1 MLELEVLS
9 KLVEEVKKWEKFIT
23 SSI

>member
-9 KLVEEVKKWEKFIT
+9 KLVEEVKKWEKCIT